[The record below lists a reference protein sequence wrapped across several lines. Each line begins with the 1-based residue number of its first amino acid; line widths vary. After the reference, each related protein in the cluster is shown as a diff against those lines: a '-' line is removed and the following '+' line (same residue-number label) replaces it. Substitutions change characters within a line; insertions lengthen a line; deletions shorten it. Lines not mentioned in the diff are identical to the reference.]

1 MQRFS
6 ARWLSFAALFALAAG
21 RLSAQDAAGGDWTT
35 DAPGIRHKVSLE
47 HLPPPFATK
56 SAGNGP
62 HIIRHPDGATL
73 RVPEGFVVEPY
84 AEGFKNPRKL
94 VTAPNGDI
102 FVVESGP
109 GTIRVLRGGEGQG
122 RPETNEVFADDGMKK
137 PFGAAFYPP
146 GPDPQF
152 LYIANTDSVVRFPY
166 HNGDLKAAGPAESL
180 GVTLSS
186 GGLLTGGGHWTRDL
200 AFSHDGQRMFV
211 SIGSKSNVDEGN
223 NPEENQRARIFE
235 FKPDGTDQTVYA
247 SGIRNAVGIA
257 VRPGTDAELWM
268 STNERDGLGDDLVP
282 DYISHVTQ
290 GGFYGWP
297 WFFMGNHPDPRKN
310 GEHPELGPRT
320 LTPDVPLQSHSATLN
335 ILFYT
340 GKQFPA
346 TYRGRAFTAIHGS
359 WNRTTRTGYKI
370 VSVKVDEN
378 GKTDGSYE
386 DFLTGFVVDNDRV
399 WGRPVGLT
407 VAHDG
412 SLLFSEDGNNTLWR
426 VRYAGK

>member
-1 MQRFS
+1 M
-6 ARWLSFAALFALAAG
+6 
-21 RLSAQDAAGGDWTT
+21 
-35 DAPGIRHKVSLE
+35 
-47 HLPPPFATK
+47 
-56 SAGNGP
+56 
-62 HIIRHPDGATL
+62 
-73 RVPEGFVVEPY
+73 
-84 AEGFKNPRKL
+84 
-94 VTAPNGDI
+94 
-102 FVVESGP
+102 
-109 GTIRVLRGGEGQG
+109 
-122 RPETNEVFADDGMKK
+122 
-137 PFGAAFYPP
+137 
-146 GPDPQF
+146 
-152 LYIANTDSVVRFPY
+152 
-166 HNGDLKAAGPAESL
+166 
-180 GVTLSS
+180 
-186 GGLLTGGGHWTRDL
+186 
-200 AFSHDGQRMFV
+200 
-211 SIGSKSNVDEGN
+211 
-223 NPEENQRARIFE
+223 
-235 FKPDGTDQTVYA
+235 
-247 SGIRNAVGIA
+247 
-257 VRPGTDAELWM
+257 RPGTDAELWM